1 LTLDPKTNQPI
12 PYPTMRSRVEKLDRD
27 LKEAKQSGSWP
38 QEKIAEAE
46 NELDEL
52 KQAVKIKEK
61 GPSNAPG
68 GKEPPEKPAKDQPK
82 GEPKD
87 EPKPEETKKK
97 ENTAKAP

>member
-1 LTLDPKTNQPI
+1 MTLDPKTNKPI

-52 KQAVKIKEK
+52 KQAVKIKEQ
-61 GPSNAPG
+61 GSSNAPPPGPG
-68 GKEPPEKPAKDQPK
+68 GQSQDQPK

-87 EPKPEETKKK
+87 KPKPEETDKK
-97 ENTAKAP
+97 ETTKSAP